1 MHGKKPQ
8 STEQLKFPVFK
19 APSYP
24 QIECYQLINQEESE
38 IHALWSILRI
48 LKIYNEKY
56 VQRVS

>member
-8 STEQLKFPVFK
+8 STEQLKFSFFK

-24 QIECYQLINQEESE
+24 QIECFQLIKRNLKFMLYGPFYEYNK
-38 IHALWSILRI
+38 IH
-48 LKIYNEKY
+48 NEKY